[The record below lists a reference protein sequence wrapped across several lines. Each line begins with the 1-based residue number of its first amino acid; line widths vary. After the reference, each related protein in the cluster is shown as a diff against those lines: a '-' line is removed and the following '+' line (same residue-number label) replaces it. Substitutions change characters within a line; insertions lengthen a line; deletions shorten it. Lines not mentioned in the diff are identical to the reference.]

1 MTDTA
6 GEERPRLLYI
16 DDDEGLARLVQ
27 KDLQRNGYLV
37 TTAKD
42 GEEGLRKLG
51 ESRFD
56 LVALDHYMPARDGL
70 DILPEIQAME
80 DAPPVIYVTG
90 AQDGRLAVAALK
102 SGAADYVIKDVDT
115 DFPAL
120 LRAAADQA
128 LAAERLRKANVA
140 AELAVRESRDRA
152 EALLREVNHRVGN
165 SLQLVS
171 SFVSL
176 KARLLTD
183 AAAKAALSDTQARIE
198 AVAQVHRRLYTSEDV
213 EAVEMGAYLT
223 DLLDQ
228 LGQSLSTAERK
239 LQLRL
244 DVEAVRVQT
253 DRAVSVGVIVVE
265 LVTNAVKYAY
275 PDGTGG
281 EIRVRLH
288 RLGADEAELVV
299 EDDGRGFDPNAPAK
313 GGGLGSM
320 IVRAM
325 ANGLSTEVVY
335 TGDAGARARLVFK
348 P

>member
-1 MTDTA
+1 MIDSA
-6 GEERPRLLYI
+6 AEERPRLLYI

-27 KDLQRNGYLV
+27 KDLQRNGYVV
-37 TTAKD
+37 TTARD
-42 GEEGLRKLG
+42 GADGLRKLQDA
-51 ESRFD
+51 RFD

-70 DILPEIQAME
+70 DILPEIQAMS

-176 KARLLTD
+176 QARLLTD

-244 DVEAVRVQT
+244 DVEPVRVQT

-325 ANGLSTEVVY
+325 ANGLNTEVVY
-335 TGDAGARARLVFK
+335 AGDAGARARLVFR